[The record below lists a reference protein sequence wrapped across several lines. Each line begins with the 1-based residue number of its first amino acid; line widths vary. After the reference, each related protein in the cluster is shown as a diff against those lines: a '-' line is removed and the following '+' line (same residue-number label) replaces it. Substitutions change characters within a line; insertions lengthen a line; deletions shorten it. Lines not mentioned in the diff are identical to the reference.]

1 MTVMEQQYNEA
12 VTAIKQAILQ
22 SQYRSVKLITGEQLS
37 LYFGIGLYVSVNS
50 RIGTWG
56 TGAISRISERLKRE
70 LPGLRGFSE
79 QNIRNMRTFAEYW
92 ETYLKCSPMASKLQL
107 PVTEGCIDIDGFSLQ
122 KWSPVASE
130 INREEFLG
138 ISFSHHMEILHKTKD
153 LNEVLFYIHQSV
165 LHKWDKYDLRN
176 RLKENLY
183 RDVGNAANNFLQTMP
198 AANARKAIG
207 MFKDEYL
214 LDYINVEELEVDK
227 AEDVDERVVEQA
239 IVSNIKKF
247 IMTFGRDFA
256 FIGNQYHLEIFTEEL
271 FPDLLFFNRELN
283 CMVVVELKK
292 GAFKSGYIGQ
302 LQTYMRVLDD
312 KVRKPHENPTIGILL
327 CKSADKAFVEYVIR
341 DYNSPMGVATY
352 KTTADMDE
360 KMRNS
365 LPDMDEMRK
374 LLMDMSFA
382 HLHVH
387 TQYSI
392 LDGQSKIGDLIDTA
406 VANGQPALAITDH
419 GNMFGVKEFLD
430 TVAKKGVPLK
440 PIVGSE
446 FYVAGASRF
455 DRKGREVPISLL
467 WNLCLPA

>member
-1 MTVMEQQYNEA
+1 MEQQYNEA

-183 RDVGNAANNFLQTMP
+183 WDVGNAANNFLQTMP

-227 AEDVDERVVEQA
+227 AEDVDERVVENG
-239 IVSNIKKF
+239 IVRNIRNF

-256 FIGNQYHLEIFTEEL
+256 FLGNQYRVEALGHTHII
-271 FPDLLFFNRELN
+271 DLLFYNRELS
-283 CMVVVELKK
+283 CLVAVELKT
-292 GAFKSGYIGQ
+292 GEFKTSYLGQ
-302 LQTYMRVLDD
+302 LNGYLAILDD
-312 KVRKPHENPTIGILL
+312 FVRKPNENRSIGILL
-327 CKSADKAFVEYVIR
+327 CKSVDKAYAEYMVR
-341 DYNSPMGVATY
+341 TYENPMGIATF
-352 KTTADMDE
+352 KTADDMPE
-360 KMRNS
+360 KLRKA
-365 LPDMDEMRK
+365 LPDIEELKK
-374 LLMDMSFA
+374 LL
-382 HLHVH
+382 
-387 TQYSI
+387 
-392 LDGQSKIGDLIDTA
+392 
-406 VANGQPALAITDH
+406 
-419 GNMFGVKEFLD
+419 
-430 TVAKKGVPLK
+430 
-440 PIVGSE
+440 
-446 FYVAGASRF
+446 
-455 DRKGREVPISLL
+455 
-467 WNLCLPA
+467 